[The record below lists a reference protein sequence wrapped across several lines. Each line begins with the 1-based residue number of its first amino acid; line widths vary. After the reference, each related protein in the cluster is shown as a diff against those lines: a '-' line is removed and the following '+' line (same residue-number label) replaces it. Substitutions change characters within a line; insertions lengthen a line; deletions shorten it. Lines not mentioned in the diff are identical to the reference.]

1 MKNTKQRKIVLDI
14 VNNSD
19 SHLDAFG
26 VYKLARMS
34 IPNISLGTVYRNLES
49 LENEGAIQVIMVDGV
64 KHYDK
69 IIPHYH
75 FICKKCL
82 KIIDVFDLE
91 ISKLKEYNGNSVDDY
106 EIVLKGICVNCQKE
120 DNYGIK
126 RK

>member
-19 SHLDAFG
+19 SHLDAFE

-34 IPNISLGTVYRNLES
+34 IPNISLGTVYRNLGS
-49 LENEGAIQVIMVDGV
+49 LENEHVIQVIMVDGV

-69 IIPHYH
+69 ITPHYH
-75 FICKKCL
+75 FVCKKCL

-91 ISKLKEYNGNSVDDY
+91 IPKLKEYNGNLVDDY
-106 EIVLKGICVNCQKE
+106 EIVLKGICENCQKE

>member
-34 IPNISLGTVYRNLES
+34 IPNISLGTVYRNLGS
-49 LENEGAIQVIMVDGV
+49 LENENVIQVIMVDGV

-75 FICKKCL
+75 F
-82 KIIDVFDLE
+82 
-91 ISKLKEYNGNSVDDY
+91 
-106 EIVLKGICVNCQKE
+106 VLKLLMYLI
-120 DNYGIK
+120 
-126 RK
+126 